1 LTGGEAAT
9 LPIGQNDASITA
21 KHSLMP
27 LLPYHLSLLFLLLA
41 ITLPFLGAHHYQPI
55 ATFHQ
60 EWLAGTLGL
69 VALLP
74 LAFANDER
82 PWLLPRTAL
91 LPLAMVV
98 LAWLQFATNSAVL
111 YESTVLLSLYLVWAF
126 LLMLALCRIE
136 TGLGR
141 DALGNAL
148 AWALLG
154 GAMLLAAT
162 GALQHWAPWIGMPY
176 IFPADGAMKG
186 NIAQSNNFAD
196 YLWIGVACAL
206 YLHGRS
212 RLAAAPL
219 WLLLPVLVG
228 LSLMS
233 GSRSVYFFAFA
244 LTGWLL
250 VWAWTLEGKAR
261 RPLLRNAFLLLP
273 LLLAVQWLIDSS
285 GASISS
291 AQRLVAQGSYD
302 PVRMTLWRAALDIFA
317 DHPLLGAGFDSYS
330 REYFA
335 RIAHFPINGAGIP
348 EHSHN
353 LLTELLAEF
362 GLAGFALVVGTAVVW
377 LTALRKQRNDATI
390 FLVTGILLIL
400 GIHSGLEYPLWYA
413 NFLAIAVFMLALGDS
428 RRTPLVFA
436 GRHRLVLAGLA
447 MVGLLTLLSLR
458 SDYITLEAAA
468 QGQSTDGKLIPVATQ
483 QAWLVEIY
491 TQSLWRNQ
499 AALQFAARMPI
510 EAEDTGNRLQIM
522 REALHYSPIR
532 QAAFSY
538 AALLQLDGQ
547 HDAAREQLKRAMLS
561 YPSDIPMVE
570 RQLEAAAADAP
581 ALKPLIALLRQRN
594 F

>member
-1 LTGGEAAT
+1 MLAFLEPVSFSMT
-9 LPIGQNDASITA
+9 
-21 KHSLMP
+21 
-27 LLPYHLSLLFLLLA
+27 LLPYRFSLLALLLA
-41 ITLPFLGAHHYQPI
+41 ITLPFLGAHHYLPI

-74 LAFANDER
+74 LAFARDER
-82 PWLLPRTAL
+82 PWMLPRTAL
-91 LPLAMVV
+91 LPLAMVA
-98 LAWLQFATNSAVL
+98 LAWLQFSTNRTIL
-111 YESTVLLSLYLVWAF
+111 FESTVLLSLYLVWAF

-136 TGLGR
+136 TALGR
-141 DALGNAL
+141 DEVSYTL
-148 AWALLG
+148 AWALFG
-154 GAMLLAAT
+154 GAILLAAT
-162 GALQHWAPWIGMPY
+162 GALQRWAPWIGMPY
-176 IFPADGAMKG
+176 IFPAEGAIKG

-196 YLWIGVACAL
+196 YLWIGIACAL
-206 YLHGRS
+206 YLHGRNK
-212 RLAAAPL
+212 LAAAPL
-219 WLLLPVLVG
+219 WLLLPGLIG

-233 GSRSVYFFAFA
+233 GSRSVYFFAVA
-244 LTGWLL
+244 LIGWLL

-261 RPLLRNAFLLLP
+261 RPLLRSAFLLLP
-273 LLLAVQWLIDSS
+273 LVFAVQWLIDSS
-285 GASISS
+285 GAAISS

-302 PVRMTLWRAALDIFA
+302 PVRMTLWRAALEMFTEY
-317 DHPLLGAGFDSYS
+317 PLLGAGFDSYS

-335 RIAHFPINGAGIP
+335 RIERFPINGAGIP

-362 GLAGFALVVGTAVVW
+362 GLAGFALVAGAAALW
-377 LTALRKQRNDATI
+377 LGGLHRQRSDATV
-390 FLVTGILLIL
+390 FLATGILLIL

-413 NFLAIAVFMLALGDS
+413 QFLAIAALMLALGDG

-447 MVGLLTLLSLR
+447 AVGLLTLFSLR
-458 SDYITLEAAA
+458 NDYMRLEVAA
-468 QGQSTDGKLIPVATQ
+468 QGQSADGKLIPAATQ
-483 QAWLVEIY
+483 QAWLLEIY
-491 TQSLWRNQ
+491 MQSLWRNQ

-522 REALHYSPIR
+522 REALHFSPIR
-532 QAAFSY
+532 QAAFRY

-547 HDAAREQLKRAMLS
+547 HDAAKMQLKRAMLS

-570 RQLEAAAADAP
+570 RQLVAASADAP
-581 ALKPLIALLRQRN
+581 TLAPLIAQLRQRN